1 MQNLIFTVFIC
12 SAKKGIV
19 MLINSITPFNLSHNI
34 NDKKANNVQNHG
46 VLKPL
51 ECDTVSFS
59 GKIPKN
65 ANTFFMDAL
74 GRSYD
79 TSEAKFISMA
89 RDYHIALKK
98 VSERLKAYGFFYDEG
113 YNSGNTVKKKHSVIQ
128 KYERQGGAQDIIR
141 GTVYW
146 QDQQDISAFKKF
158 IDEMKKEGYD
168 ILPQRR
174 VNPETGDFIRNER
187 GTIIKFPDLEIR
199 QNGIKEE
206 DLSILGEFLQ
216 RAEISRPRESGY
228 ADWQMRFVS
237 AKESG
242 NKENKQALELIF
254 KYGPKY
260 AEANDIEHKY
270 VYEISRKFKLLH
282 IDLNPEHHPKNS
294 AGEKV
299 TQNIKQINK
308 RLVQFISQPLFTN
321 AYNADLKIKDAEKI
335 PVEIS
340 KGYSNLLSGYMDS
353 IIRLMPKYY
362 QEFSKG
368 LLSEEQVVG
377 AIKNSPEYQIRFNK
391 EITPREIKEK
401 RAELRD
407 LVTSWKEADM
417 QELGSIKT
425 DLKTTIEKFGE
436 K

>member
-1 MQNLIFTVFIC
+1 MII
-12 SAKKGIV
+12 AYKGTD
-19 MLINSITPFNLSHNI
+19 MLINPFTPFHITQNI
-34 NDKKANNVQNHG
+34 NDKKRNNVQKINF
-46 VLKPL
+46 LRTL
-51 ECDTVSFS
+51 EADTVSFS

-65 ANTFFMDAL
+65 PNTFFMDAL

-79 TSEAKFISMA
+79 SSEQKFISSA
-89 RDYHIALKK
+89 REFHVALKK
-98 VSERLKAYGFFYDEG
+98 VSEKLKAYGFSYDEA
-113 YNSGNTVKKKHSVIQ
+113 YNSGNTVKKKHSVMQ

-158 IDEMKKEGYD
+158 IDEMKTEGYE
-168 ILPQRR
+168 ILPQRH
-174 VNPETGDFIRNER
+174 VDPNTGDFVRNEK

-199 QNGIKEE
+199 QNGITED

-228 ADWQMRFVS
+228 ADWQMRFISV
-237 AKESG
+237 KESG
-242 NKENKQALELIF
+242 KKEHKQPLELIF

-270 VYEISRKFKLLH
+270 VYEITRKFKLLH
-282 IDLNPEHHPKNS
+282 IDLNPEHHQKNS
-294 AGEKV
+294 AGEKIA
-299 TQNIKQINK
+299 QNIKQINK
-308 RLVQFISQPLFTN
+308 RLTQFISQPLFIN

-340 KGYSNLLSGYMDS
+340 KGYCNLINGYVSS
-353 IIRLMPKYY
+353 IVKLMPKYY
-362 QEFSKG
+362 QEMSKG
-368 LLSEEQVVG
+368 LLSEEQIIN

-401 RAELRD
+401 RTQIRSRIND
-407 LVTSWKEADM
+407 WKEADM
-417 QELGSIKT
+417 LELRGVQK
-425 DLKTTIEKFGE
+425 DVKTTIDKFGE